1 MSSIVSITPADSL
14 LECEVGAVSGAA
26 FRVRNISGKPLK
38 VGAQVIAD
46 PGQRSWIAIDGQ
58 AERRLP
64 ANGEATF
71 EVLAS
76 VPTGAS
82 PGRYRFGLLVFDSV
96 EPGEQFDESPQVEL
110 AVVARKVAPPPPPP
124 QESIPRRRSWRITG
138 ALFAAAIPIAGIA
151 FSAVGLM
158 LGLGFDMEAFYTIL
172 LFSVVNAPLVGAATR
187 FARPWWLVGV
197 SAFALPLLWFLAWL
211 FLEGFDVSFWLTMLF
226 LVSILIAYV
235 YLWRRF
241 APSRHA

>member
-1 MSSIVSITPADSL
+1 MSSIVTITPADSRV
-14 LECEVGAVSGAA
+14 ECEVGAVSGAA
-26 FRVRNISGKPLK
+26 FCVRNISGKPLK

-58 AERRLP
+58 TERRLP

-71 EVLAS
+71 EVLVSA
-76 VPTGAS
+76 PPQAS

-110 AVVARKVAPPPPPP
+110 AVVARKVAPPPP
-124 QESIPRRRSWRITG
+124 QEPIPRRRSWRITG
-138 ALFAAAIPIAGIA
+138 VLFAAAIPIAGIA

-172 LFSVVNAPLVGAATR
+172 LFSVVNAPLAGAATR

-197 SAFALPLLWFLAWL
+197 SAIALPLLWFLAWL
-211 FLEGFDVSFWLTMLF
+211 FLEGFDVSFWLTMLL
-226 LVSILIAYV
+226 LVSILAAYI

-241 APSRHA
+241 APSGHA

>member
-58 AERRLP
+58 TERRLP
-64 ANGEATF
+64 VNGEATF
-71 EVLAS
+71 EVLISA
-76 VPTGAS
+76 PPQAS

-96 EPGEQFDESPQVEL
+96 EPGEQFDESPQVDL
-110 AVVARKVAPPPPPP
+110 DVVARKVAPPPPQETIP
-124 QESIPRRRSWRITG
+124 QRRSWRITG
-138 ALFAAAIPIAGIA
+138 ALFVAAIPIAGIA
-151 FSAVGLM
+151 FSAVLLI
-158 LGLGFDMEAFYTIL
+158 LGERFDMDAFYSIL
-172 LFSVVNAPLVGAATR
+172 FFSVLNAPLAGAATR

-197 SAFALPLLWFLAWL
+197 STIALPLLWFLAWL
-211 FLEGFDVSFWLTMLF
+211 FVEGFDWSFWLTMLF